1 MKRGLIILVIT
12 AILVFMV
19 HPTVAQAAGYAIG
32 DGDTLD
38 LSTGTLMHADSST
51 ETYSIADGDTVSVAA
66 GATATI
72 TGSKNVGIWCGG
84 GVTLTLDGVTINNS
98 AGSALTFTSIGNTL
112 ILANA
117 SALTGASGAA
127 AIRVEGSTT
136 LEIRGSGSLNAQGGF
151 YAAGIGGNNGFD
163 CGNIAIT
170 GGTINTESGFYGGG
184 AGLGGGYGAGF
195 GHIAISGT
203 AHVTAV
209 GSGGA
214 GVGSGAGSSSS
225 GTITISGGTVNAT
238 GKPLYFDPTGT
249 VCGAAGIGGGIWSD
263 GGTITISGGTVIAQ
277 SSNYGAGI
285 GTGDTD
291 GFPWF
296 YNNTVITISGGNVT
310 ALGGGQGGGAGIG
323 GGYLSDGGTIR
334 ITGGTV
340 NASSNGYASGIGGG
354 AGIDGDYFGS
364 STTIEVTGGIIYAM
378 RGNGADYDIGSFS
391 GSSLSGG
398 FSETISISGGAGVFL
413 GTDSISPSLA
423 TTTHTHYGVTA
434 AQIAGGKFMGVPVAD
449 WTAPYGAY
457 LAGYTLEYDANSGV
471 GTTPAAVAQAVGTAD
486 VVASGDALTKE
497 CYTFSGWNTAA
508 DGSGDTYE
516 PGDTFT
522 FAGAATLFA
531 QWTGNPY
538 MVKYDAN
545 GGTGSMSDSV
555 FTYGTSQELALNSFT
570 RTGYTF
576 AGWAESAD
584 GAVIYTD
591 AQSVKNLTTEDN
603 GTVTLYAQW
612 TREAG
617 GMTSRNDDT
626 PPRVVTDPATDV
638 TVFGATLSGEVL
650 PGSPLVSE
658 RGFVIGTAVN
668 PAIGQEGVIRIAA
681 GSGTGS
687 FTATPWDLA
696 QETVYYV
703 RAYAISTDGV
713 GYGASVAFQTAD
725 FVIPKTGDGCR
736 PAGWVFCGA
745 LAAVY
750 VMTIAWYKWRRSK
763 MVLSRIMRKMERI
776 QRFDAQL
783 TAESISA

>member
-19 HPTVAQAAGYAIG
+19 HPPVAQAAGHAVG

-38 LSTGTLMHADSST
+38 LSTGTLTHADSST

-66 GATATI
+66 GAAVTI
-72 TGSKNVGIWCGG
+72 TGTKNVGISCGA
-84 GVTLTLDGVTINNS
+84 GVTLTLDGVTITNS
-98 AGSALTFTSIGNTL
+98 AGSALTFTGSGNTL
-112 ILANA
+112 ILASA
-117 SALTGASGAA
+117 SALTGSNGTAA
-127 AIRVEGSTT
+127 VRVEGSTT

-163 CGNIAIT
+163 CGNISIT
-170 GGTINTESGFYGGG
+170 GGTINTEGGFYGGG

-195 GHIAISGT
+195 GHIAISDT

-209 GSGGA
+209 GNGGA

-238 GKPLYFDPTGT
+238 GKPAYFDAANT

-263 GGTITISGGTVIAQ
+263 GGTITISGGTVTAQ

-285 GTGDTD
+285 GTGDTG

-296 YNNTVITISGGNVT
+296 YNNTVITISGGDVT

-323 GGYLSDGGTIR
+323 GGYLTDGGTIR

-340 NASSNGYASGIGGG
+340 DASSNGYASGIGGG
-354 AGIDGDYFGS
+354 AGIDGDYYGN
-364 STTIEVTGGIIYAM
+364 STTIDITGGVMYAM

-391 GSSLSGG
+391 GSDSD
-398 FSETISISGGAGVFL
+398 TISISGGAAVFL
-413 GTDSISPSLA
+413 GTDSISPALA

-434 AQIAGGKFMGVPVAD
+434 AQIAGGKFMGIPVPD

-457 LAGYTLEYDANSGV
+457 LIENTLEYDANSGV
-471 GTTPAAVAQAVGTAD
+471 GTEPAAVTQAVGTAA

-497 CYTFSGWNTAA
+497 CYMFSGWNTAA
-508 DGSGDTYE
+508 DGSGDAYE

-522 FAGAATLFA
+522 FTGAATLYA

-538 MVKYDAN
+538 MVKYNAN

-555 FTYGTSQELALNSFT
+555 FTYGTSQELTLNSFT
-570 RTGYTF
+570 RTGHTF

-591 AQSVKNLTTEDN
+591 AQSVKNLTTENN

-612 TREAG
+612 TVVPVLTSSNARAEIYVGGRIVLTPNIEGGEWNWDEAYFSATFNSSATFTALKAG
-617 GMTSRNDDT
+617 TSTITYMVDGVN
-626 PPRVVTDPATDV
+626 VTYEV
-638 TVFGATLSGEVL
+638 TIKRIEV
-650 PGSPLVSE
+650 PN
-658 RGFVIGTAVN
+658 T
-668 PAIGQEGVIRIAA
+668 GQDLTWPWLTAA
-681 GSGTGS
+681 GAILIFAAALTLT
-687 FTATPWDLA
+687 FRK
-696 QETVYYV
+696 
-703 RAYAISTDGV
+703 RAARG
-713 GYGASVAFQTAD
+713 
-725 FVIPKTGDGCR
+725 
-736 PAGWVFCGA
+736 
-745 LAAVY
+745 
-750 VMTIAWYKWRRSK
+750 
-763 MVLSRIMRKMERI
+763 
-776 QRFDAQL
+776 
-783 TAESISA
+783 

>member
-1 MKRGLIILVIT
+1 MKRGLIILVMT
-12 AILVFMV
+12 TVLVFMV
-19 HPTVAQAAGYAIG
+19 HPPVAQAAGHAVD

-51 ETYSIADGDTVSVAA
+51 ETYSIADGDTVAVAA

-98 AGSALTFTSIGNTL
+98 AGSALTFTGTGNTL
-112 ILANA
+112 ILATA

-127 AIRVEGSTT
+127 AVRVEGSTT
-136 LEIRGSGSLNAQGGF
+136 LEIRGSGSLNAEGGL
-151 YAAGIGGNNGFD
+151 YAAGIGGNNGYD

-170 GGTINTESGFYGGG
+170 GGTINTEGGFYGGG

-209 GSGGA
+209 GNGGA

-238 GKPLYFDPTGT
+238 GKPAYFDPAGI

-263 GGTITISGGTVIAQ
+263 GGTITISGGTVTAQ

-296 YNNTVITISGGNVT
+296 YNNTVITISGGDVT
-310 ALGGGQGGGAGIG
+310 SLGGGQGGGAGIG
-323 GGYLSDGGTIR
+323 GGYLTDGGTIR

-354 AGIDGDYFGS
+354 AGFGGDYYGS
-364 STTIEVTGGIIYAM
+364 STTIDITGGVIYAM

-391 GSSLSGG
+391 GSDSD
-398 FSETISISGGAGVFL
+398 TISISDGAAVFL
-413 GTDSISPSLA
+413 GTDSISPALA

-434 AQIAGGKFMGVPVAD
+434 AQIADGKFMGVPVPD

-457 LAGYTLEYDANSGV
+457 LVGYTLKYDANSGV
-471 GTTPAAVAQAVGTAD
+471 GAAPAAVTQAVGTAA
-486 VVASGDALTKE
+486 VVASCNALTKE

-508 DGSGDTYE
+508 DGSGDAYE

-522 FAGAATLFA
+522 FAEAATLFA

-538 MVKYDAN
+538 MVKYEAN

-555 FTYGTSQELALNSFT
+555 FTYGTSQELNLNSFT

-576 AGWAESAD
+576 AGWAESAG

-603 GTVTLYAQW
+603 GTVTLYAKW
-612 TREAG
+612 TVVPLLTSSDADAEIYVG
-617 GMTSRNDDT
+617 GRIVLT
-626 PPRVVTDPATDV
+626 PNIEGGEWHWDKAYFSATFNSPAT
-638 TVFGATLSGEVL
+638 
-650 PGSPLVSE
+650 
-658 RGFVIGTAVN
+658 
-668 PAIGQEGVIRIAA
+668 
-681 GSGTGS
+681 
-687 FTATPWDLA
+687 FTALKA
-696 QETVYYV
+696 G
-703 RAYAISTDGV
+703 ISTITYTVGGV
-713 GYGASVAFQTAD
+713 SITYHVTIEQAALPATGQD
-725 FVIPKTGDGCR
+725 F
-736 PAGWVFCGA
+736 AWVYVTCI
-745 LAAVY
+745 LAAI
-750 VMTIAWYKWRRSK
+750 TFAAALLI
-763 MVLSRIMRKMERI
+763 RKRKTQI
-776 QRFDAQL
+776 Q
-783 TAESISA
+783 